1 MCKFMKQSLSILL
14 ALVLVINLLPLNVLS
29 IGTSISVEEDDNTV
43 TTVTTPYERSSTAKI
58 VEEDTSKRSEYY
70 KEFVLFL

>member
-29 IGTSISVEEDDNTV
+29 IGTSISVEEDDTKMV
-43 TTVTTPYERSSTAKI
+43 
-58 VEEDTSKRSEYY
+58 KRSTMNMIRIIY
-70 KEFVLFL
+70 